1 MSGGDVP
8 AKFGWRARFARAAKL
23 FGLALVSVFLVEY
36 EVLGLM
42 YWGGGPGGTRS
53 TDSALEGLTVPLTEP
68 FWLLYGVFGLP
79 VAFAHALGS
88 LAWKPETQPLA
99 AHLTLT
105 FVACVAMAS
114 AIVANPFFSYVFAIV
129 LLILGHTTCFMG
141 LPPKPRAASPS

>member
-1 MSGGDVP
+1 MRWV
-8 AKFGWRARFARAAKL
+8 
-23 FGLALVSVFLVEY
+23 
-36 EVLGLM
+36 
-42 YWGGGPGGTRS
+42 RS
-53 TDSALEGLTVPLTEP
+53 P
-68 FWLLYGVFGLP
+68 
-79 VAFAHALGS
+79 
-88 LAWKPETQPLA
+88 KPETQPLA